1 MDCVPYFRFGILAKK
16 KLVFL
21 CLPYNEKE
29 LDEGLYV
36 RTLEVVLDLE
46 ELTEYGLNS
55 QISYV

>member
-1 MDCVPYFRFGILAKK
+1 MSPTFVLGFFLK

-21 CLPYNEKE
+21 CLRYNEEE